1 MFSAISMHM
10 FLYLRYFCLF
20 PGRPARNQLDMVIDS
35 ENNGVSKHLGRIAN
49 AMYEW
54 EGRIADELGLSVVD
68 VAEIKL
74 KHPSNLKLQ
83 TYVLYMYIYV

>member
-1 MFSAISMHM
+1 
-10 FLYLRYFCLF
+10 
-20 PGRPARNQLDMVIDS
+20 MVIDS
-35 ENNGVSKHLGRIAN
+35 ENNGVSKHLGQIAD

-74 KHPSNLKLQ
+74 KHPSSLKLQ
-83 TYVLYMYIYV
+83 TYVVYIVYTVPIDAC